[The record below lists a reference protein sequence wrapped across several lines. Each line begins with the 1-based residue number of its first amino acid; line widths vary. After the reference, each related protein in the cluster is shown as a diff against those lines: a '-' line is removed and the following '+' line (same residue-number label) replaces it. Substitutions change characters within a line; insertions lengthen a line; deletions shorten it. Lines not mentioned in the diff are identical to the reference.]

1 MSFSPRLLFAFLLG
15 PLLALAQ
22 ASPPA
27 PAPPASPLPRLL
39 AERQVLTRR
48 YAAARAQRNSLFG
61 LSDKPSKKDLQA
73 VVDALQGI
81 VNKDE
86 QIVAVLNQTAQAA
99 QNTAATLQ
107 STSRDDRNLTSDR
120 LAEARNQQ
128 LNVQE
133 RERRAMARQ
142 LTLEDDLDAAQQ
154 ARQRRDWAILG
165 LALACVGLL
174 VWGRRRRG

>member
-1 MSFSPRLLFAFLLG
+1 MTVSFRLLFTFLLG

-22 ASPPA
+22 APPPA
-27 PAPPASPLPRLL
+27 PAPPASPLPHLL
-39 AERQVLTRR
+39 AERQVLTRH

-61 LSDKPSKKDLQA
+61 FGGQPSKKDLQA

-86 QIVAVLNQTAQAA
+86 QIVAVLNQSAQAA

-142 LTLEDDLDAAQQ
+142 LVLEDDLDAAQQ

-165 LALACVGLL
+165 LALACVGLFF
-174 VWGRRRRG
+174 WRRRR

>member
-1 MSFSPRLLFAFLLG
+1 MTFSARLLPLLLLLG
-15 PLLALAQ
+15 PLLATAQ
-22 ASPPA
+22 TPPPA
-27 PAPPASPLPRLL
+27 ATSPLPQLL
-39 AERQVLTRR
+39 AERQFLTRR
-48 YAAARAQRNSLFG
+48 YAAARTQRNSLFG

-86 QIVAVLNQTAQAA
+86 QIVAVLNQTAQTA

-107 STSRDDRNLTSDR
+107 ATGRDDRNLTAER
-120 LAEARNQQ
+120 LAEIQNQQ

-142 LTLEDDLDAAQQ
+142 LALEDDLDDAQQ
-154 ARQRRDWAILG
+154 ARQWRDWTITG
-165 LALACVGLL
+165 LALACAGLL
-174 VWGRRRRG
+174 VWGRRRRR

>member
-1 MSFSPRLLFAFLLG
+1 MTFSTRLLPLLLLIG
-15 PLLALAQ
+15 PLLAIAQ
-22 ASPPA
+22 TPPPA
-27 PAPPASPLPRLL
+27 AASPLPQLL
-39 AERQVLTRR
+39 AERQFLTRR

-86 QIVAVLNQTAQAA
+86 QIVAVLNQTAQTA
-99 QNTAATLQ
+99 QSTAATLQ
-107 STSRDDRNLTSDR
+107 ATGRDDRNLTAER
-120 LAEARNQQ
+120 LAEIQNQQ

-142 LTLEDDLDAAQQ
+142 LSLEDDLDDAQQ
-154 ARQRRDWAILG
+154 ARQWRDWTIAG
-165 LALACVGLL
+165 LALACAGLL
-174 VWGRRRRG
+174 VWGRQRRR

>member
-1 MSFSPRLLFAFLLG
+1 MTFSTRLLPLLLLLG
-15 PLLALAQ
+15 PLLATAQ
-22 ASPPA
+22 TPPPA
-27 PAPPASPLPRLL
+27 AASPLPQLL

-86 QIVAVLNQTAQAA
+86 QIVAVLNQTAQTA
-99 QNTAATLQ
+99 QSTAATLQ
-107 STSRDDRNLTSDR
+107 ATGRDDRNLTADR
-120 LAEARNQQ
+120 LAEIQNQQ

-142 LTLEDDLDAAQQ
+142 LALEDDLDDAQQ
-154 ARQRRDWAILG
+154 ARQWRDWTIAG
-165 LALACVGLL
+165 LALACMGLL
-174 VWGRRRRG
+174 VWGRQRRR

>member
-1 MSFSPRLLFAFLLG
+1 MTVPFRLFSALLLG
-15 PLLALAQ
+15 PLLAFAQ
-22 ASPPA
+22 APPPA
-27 PAPPASPLPRLL
+27 APLPRLL

-99 QNTAATLQ
+99 QNAAATLQ
-107 STSRDDRNLTSDR
+107 ATGRNDRNLTADH
-120 LAEARNQQ
+120 LAEIQNKQ

-142 LTLEDDLDAAQQ
+142 LALEDDLDEAQQ
-154 ARQRRDWAILG
+154 ARQWRDWAIAG

-174 VWGRRRRG
+174 AWGRQRRR

>member
-1 MSFSPRLLFAFLLG
+1 MTVSFRLLFTFLLG

-22 ASPPA
+22 APPA
-27 PAPPASPLPRLL
+27 ASPLPRLL

-61 LSDKPSKKDLQA
+61 LSGQPSKKDLQA

-165 LALACVGLL
+165 LTLACVSLL

>member
-1 MSFSPRLLFAFLLG
+1 M
-15 PLLALAQ
+15 
-22 ASPPA
+22 
-27 PAPPASPLPRLL
+27 
-39 AERQVLTRR
+39 
-48 YAAARAQRNSLFG
+48 
-61 LSDKPSKKDLQA
+61 QA

-99 QNTAATLQ
+99 QNTAVTLQ
-107 STSRDDRNLTSDR
+107 NTSRDDRNLTSDR

-154 ARQRRDWAILG
+154 ARQWRDWTILG
-165 LALACVGLL
+165 LGLACVGLL
-174 VWGRRRRG
+174 VWGRRRR